1 MKKLSLII
9 AAIALAANVQA
20 QVFNTGQTLKQG
32 VFSLGVEPAV
42 LINGGE
48 DFMLFTHAGYGVK
61 TGIDI
66 GVKYGFGN
74 PDYFGADLE
83 FAMGQR
89 VSLSVGAHNF
99 SNFGLDGTLN
109 FVIPI
114 KSDLRL
120 YGGFD
125 TDMNFVKTTN
135 NEGEETTELRGL
147 YWVPVGLE
155 VGLTNT
161 MSLLFE
167 SEIGLN
173 DNAYHLIGGG
183 LSFYL

>member
-1 MKKLSLII
+1 MKKIFLII
-9 AAIALAANVQA
+9 VAIAFTANVQA

-42 LINGGE
+42 LVNGSE
-48 DFMLFTHAGYGVK
+48 DFMLFAHAGYGVK
-61 TGIDI
+61 SGVDM

-74 PDYFGADLE
+74 PHYFGADLE
-83 FAMGQR
+83 FALGKR

-135 NEGEETTELRGL
+135 NEGEESTELQSL
-147 YWVPVGLE
+147 FWIPVGLE
-155 VGLTNT
+155 VGLSNT

-173 DNAYHLIGGG
+173 DNAYHLFGGG
-183 LSFYL
+183 LSFYF